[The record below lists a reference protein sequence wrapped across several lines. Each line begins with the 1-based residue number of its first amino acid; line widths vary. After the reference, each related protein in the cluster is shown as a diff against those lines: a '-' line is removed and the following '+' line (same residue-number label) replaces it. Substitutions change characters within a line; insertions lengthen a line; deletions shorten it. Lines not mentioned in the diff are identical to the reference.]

1 LIHGRKYAGSIPFHD
16 NLFAGQV
23 LLCLAAVVAVAASR
37 PRYLIIDLD
46 DLTSLEGAG
55 AGALGQL
62 LSRQARQVRQEEAG
76 EYAANKPP
84 GYNRRQEYEE
94 PAVAPR

>member
-1 LIHGRKYAGSIPFHD
+1 MGSRFDPPFHD
-16 NLFAGQV
+16 NLFADQV

-46 DLTSLEGAG
+46 DLASLEGG
-55 AGALGQL
+55 LGHL

-76 EYAANKPP
+76 EYAGKPP

>member
-1 LIHGRKYAGSIPFHD
+1 MVASKQFRSPFHD

-46 DLTSLEGAG
+46 DLASLEGG
-55 AGALGQL
+55 LGQL